1 MDTEDI
7 EKHEANTAEAEDE
20 SPGVI
25 DEEMD
30 AKDDGEE
37 ERMAEEER
45 TEGME
50 GSEKQDEGESPKVSG
65 YQVLSLTRC
74 AVSDEMSWN
83 RNNRSFTRDTS
94 SYLYNLKWPQK
105 CGRTGVCFENNFF
118 FYFVFS

>member
-7 EKHEANTAEAEDE
+7 EKDEANTAEAEDE

-37 ERMAEEER
+37 EQMAEEER

-50 GSEKQDEGESPKVSG
+50 GSEKQDEGESPKVRG
-65 YQVLSLTRC
+65 FII
-74 AVSDEMSWN
+74 DEVC
-83 RNNRSFTRDTS
+83 SF
-94 SYLYNLKWPQK
+94 
-105 CGRTGVCFENNFF
+105 
-118 FYFVFS
+118 